1 MSELTCPRK
10 MSPEEELGDKD
21 VMITSEE
28 TSEEDLVKEE
38 EGETLS
44 YREKAKARGINYT
57 VTDVPPV
64 GLSILLGFQH
74 YLTMLGATVLVPLLL
89 CPAMGASGQQT
100 ADVISSIFFVSGIN
114 TLIQTSIGDRYV
126 WLVGLDEL

>member
-1 MSELTCPRK
+1 